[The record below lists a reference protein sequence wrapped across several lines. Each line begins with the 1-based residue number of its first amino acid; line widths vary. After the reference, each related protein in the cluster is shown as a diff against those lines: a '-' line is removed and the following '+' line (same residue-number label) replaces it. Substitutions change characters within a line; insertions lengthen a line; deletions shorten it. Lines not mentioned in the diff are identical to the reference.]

1 MKSLFVFT
9 VSMVI
14 MVSSVLGQSEKLSLD
29 DCIQIALE
37 NNSQLRISKLQKE
50 STERDVLGSYSSIL
64 PNIALSGAVYQTDRG
79 QTNYIGNTRLPN
91 PIPGEKSKSY
101 SADLSLNQNIF
112 DGGNWWYTIKQ
123 AEVNDDAQFFSH
135 QTQINSTVGLVQE
148 RYYVLLKEQKL
159 LEVYKLA
166 TERSKSQ
173 MERTEKMFELGSVAK
188 VDVFRAR
195 VNLGTDSISYITQE
209 NTVKLAIQNLN
220 LAMGKDPSQ
229 AISISREFELIRNT
243 NPIDSLLEIAFEKNP
258 NLKKSSS
265 DEKSSGYTTKMAYGN
280 LYPSL
285 GGFVSY
291 SRRVPQFDI
300 LYDDFSSEYT
310 FQYGISLRLNLF
322 NGFQDYVNIQK
333 SKLNEKY
340 YKENHVEIQRNLEST
355 IRQLND
361 TFMAYLN
368 IININTQNL
377 EASNEEYRLAEERYR
392 IGSGTSLEVREAQ
405 VNLTRAEQ
413 TLVAAQ
419 YNARIV
425 QAQIEEQIGT
435 IYQN

>member
-1 MKSLFVFT
+1 MKSFTLALVCSLLLFSNAFSQNEV
-9 VSMVI
+9 
-14 MVSSVLGQSEKLSLD
+14 LSLD

-50 STERDVLGSYSSIL
+50 SAERDVLGSYSSIL
-64 PNIALSGAVYQTDRG
+64 PNITLSGAVYQTDRG

-123 AEVNDDAQFFSH
+123 AQVNDDAQFFSL
-135 QTQINSTVGLVQE
+135 QNQLNSIVGLVQE
-148 RYYVLLKEQKL
+148 RYYVLLKEKKL

-173 MERTEKMFELGSVAK
+173 LEKTDKMFELGSVAK

-209 NTVKLAIQNLN
+209 NAVKLATQNLN
-220 LAMGKDPSQ
+220 LVMGKNPGD
-229 AISISREFELIRNT
+229 AITISYEFELKRNIIS
-243 NPIDSLLEIAFEKNP
+243 IDSLLEIAFDKNP
-258 NLKKSSS
+258 NLKKSSY
-265 DEKSSGYTTKMAYGN
+265 DGESSVYTTKMAYGN

-285 GGFVSY
+285 GGFISY
-291 SRRVPQFDI
+291 SRRVPKFDI

-340 YKENHVEIQRNLEST
+340 YKENYVEIQRNLEST

-377 EASNEEYRLAEERYR
+377 EASKEEYRLAEERYR

-425 QAQIEEQIGT
+425 QAQIEQNLGT